1 MTTRTF
7 ALITSGTLVLTAPA
21 SAAFLGLVFEVY
33 VGEGWIENGYDTS
46 ALVTYR
52 LYAEFDLQGD
62 DGVLSA
68 FGIGGVPMSA
78 ISTDGLFH
86 NSPVG
91 LDSLTAPQDLR
102 FLGIWENQ
110 WDTYVTIGTDTGGGE
125 DHTVTSPGFAAETN
139 GLASDW
145 VTENAGWF
153 VTPDDG
159 QGRGDLSIQLAQFTV
174 AAGHE
179 VFGTINLLL
188 RDGNQVEGLRFATPS
203 PGTLAVLVL
212 AQIVGPRR
220 RRR

>member
-1 MTTRTF
+1 MTTKTF

-33 VGEGWIENGYDTS
+33 IGDGWIENGYNTS

-52 LYAEFDLQGD
+52 LYADFDYEGD

-68 FGIGGVPMSA
+68 FGIRDVPMSA
-78 ISTDGLFH
+78 NSTDGLFH

-91 LDSLTAPQDLR
+91 LDSLTAPEDLR

-110 WDTYVTIGTDTGGGE
+110 WDTYVTIGTDTAEGDATGL
-125 DHTVTSPGFAAETN
+125 SPGFAAETN

-159 QGRGDLSIQLAQFTV
+159 QSRGLPPLQLAQFTV
-174 AAGHE
+174 AAGQE

-188 RDGNQVEGLRFATPS
+188 REGGQVEGLRFGAPA
-203 PGTLAVLVL
+203 PGTLAVLIL
-212 AQIVGPRR
+212 AQIVGSRR
-220 RRR
+220 RRQ